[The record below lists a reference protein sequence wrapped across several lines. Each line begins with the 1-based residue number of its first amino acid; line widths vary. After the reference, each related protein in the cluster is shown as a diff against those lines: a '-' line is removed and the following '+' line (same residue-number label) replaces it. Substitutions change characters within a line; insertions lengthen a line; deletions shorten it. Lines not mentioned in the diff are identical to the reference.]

1 MSISWVGASAKA
13 VVMRALGGNQ
23 LQLQKLKLVVVA
35 MVYMSATRSRLA
47 GSAYGGAGAGSGGA
61 FDATGQP
68 PDQLGHR

>member
-1 MSISWVGASAKA
+1 MSVSWVGAGAKA

-35 MVYMSATRSRLA
+35 VHMSAATRSRANAA
-47 GSAYGGAGAGSGGA
+47 GGGGAGGGGA